1 MEVETT
7 KMSTRGQIIIPKEI
21 RAYINAEEGT
31 LFKGGTLDEETLIM
45 KKLDKQKLV
54 NEFKHIRD
62 RVKTKLKKEEIL
74 DEFKAARKSN

>member
-31 LFKGGTLDEETLIM
+31 LFTVATLDEETLIM

>member
-1 MEVETT
+1 
-7 KMSTRGQIIIPKEI
+7 
-21 RAYINAEEGT
+21 
-31 LFKGGTLDEETLIM
+31 M

>member
-21 RAYINAEEGT
+21 REYINAEEGT
-31 LFKGGTLDEETLIM
+31 LFTVATLDEETLIM

-62 RVKTKLKKEEIL
+62 RVKTKLTKEEIL

>member
-21 RAYINAEEGT
+21 REYINAEEGT
-31 LFKGGTLDEETLIM
+31 LFTVATLDEETLIM

-54 NEFKHIRD
+54 NEFKSIRD
-62 RVKTKLKKEEIL
+62 RVRTKLKKEEIV
-74 DEFKAARKSN
+74 S